1 MLKMSEQQ
9 RFETIRRLVRD
20 WVDNNR
26 AAFARQ
32 GGEVEDHEGADWD
45 GAAFY
50 TATCL
55 LPHCVARVV
64 VTMPAFHPFRFVGME
79 ALSAETGDCLL
90 NWHDGDGWATD
101 EAIQI
106 ALRHL
111 QDILLD
117 G

>member
-32 GGEVEDHEGADWD
+32 DGEVEEHEGADWD

-50 TATCL
+50 TAT
-55 LPHCVARVV
+55 
-64 VTMPAFHPFRFVGME
+64 
-79 ALSAETGDCLL
+79 
-90 NWHDGDGWATD
+90 
-101 EAIQI
+101 
-106 ALRHL
+106 
-111 QDILLD
+111 
-117 G
+117 

>member
-32 GGEVEDHEGADWD
+32 GGEVEEHEGADWD

-64 VTMPAFHPFRFVGME
+64 VNHACVSSVSVCGHGGVERGNGRLFVELARRRWLG
-79 ALSAETGDCLL
+79 
-90 NWHDGDGWATD
+90 N
-101 EAIQI
+101 
-106 ALRHL
+106 R
-111 QDILLD
+111 
-117 G
+117 

>member
-32 GGEVEDHEGADWD
+32 GGEVEEHEGADWD

-50 TATCL
+50 TAT
-55 LPHCVARVV
+55 
-64 VTMPAFHPFRFVGME
+64 
-79 ALSAETGDCLL
+79 
-90 NWHDGDGWATD
+90 
-101 EAIQI
+101 
-106 ALRHL
+106 
-111 QDILLD
+111 
-117 G
+117 